1 MKTFLRIT
9 IPSLVLALGF
19 ATAAHAIKPQIPQV
33 TPAVEDGQKPP
44 EEAEQKA
51 EEKKDCIADKSGF
64 KTVGKISGYQ
74 MVLEN
79 SCTQRFLCKVSVNV
93 MNSKG
98 SKQGNATITLA
109 PIAHGQPGQG
119 TYMLN
124 TGSASGMASSSHS
137 CKSI

>member
-1 MKTFLRIT
+1 MKTLLRIT
-9 IPSLVLALGF
+9 VPALILSIGF
-19 ATAAHAIKPQIPQV
+19 AATAHAIKPQIPPV
-33 TPAVEDGQKPP
+33 MPAVEDGQKPP
-44 EEAEQKA
+44 EETAQKP
-51 EEKKDCIADKSGF
+51 EEKKDCIADKSEF
-64 KTVGKISGYQ
+64 KTVGKVSGYM

-79 SCTQRFLCKVSVNV
+79 SCAQRYRCKVSVNV

-98 SKQGNATITLA
+98 SKQGNATLTLA
-109 PIAHGQPGQG
+109 PMAHGQPGQG